1 MTAVNLK
8 KILNDANNNQYAVA
22 GLVVLGWDD
31 ALAFTQAADETGIPI
46 ILQAGPSCRS
56 HTPIPVLG
64 KMFRYLADQ
73 TKTHICCHIDHGYTI
88 NECLKGIESGFT
100 SVMFDG
106 SKLPIEENIKLTKE
120 IVSKAHKYNISVE
133 GEIGF
138 VGYANGKNSKGTDV
152 EEAIKFAKN
161 SNIDAMAISAG
172 NTHLQTSKKANID
185 FNKIRLIQ
193 KKVKVPLVLHGSSG
207 IPLNQR
213 KKLARNTNVAKL
225 NIGTEIRMVFGE
237 SLRKNLKTNKKVYDR
252 IKILNPTIRDLVKVT
267 KKVIKQIGPE

>member
-1 MTAVNLK
+1 
-8 KILNDANNNQYAVA
+8 
-22 GLVVLGWDD
+22 
-31 ALAFTQAADETGIPI
+31 
-46 ILQAGPSCRS
+46 
-56 HTPIPVLG
+56 
-64 KMFRYLADQ
+64 
-73 TKTHICCHIDHGYTI
+73 
-88 NECLKGIESGFT
+88 
-100 SVMFDG
+100 MFDG